1 MSKKRIISIIMLV
14 VLAAGIALAVYGAT
28 GLGIYDNA
36 AAMLG
41 GDKKTAIGRE
51 MCERFNRESME
62 VSNEVFEGPQS
73 VVFREAE
80 NRMHTI
86 KAVMAATLT
95 GVQA

>member
-41 GDKKTAIGRE
+41 GDK
-51 MCERFNRESME
+51 
-62 VSNEVFEGPQS
+62 
-73 VVFREAE
+73 
-80 NRMHTI
+80 
-86 KAVMAATLT
+86 
-95 GVQA
+95 